1 MKKEQKGALTTSI
14 LKKMLLDLEQ
24 NMHDRLISNLV
35 ETNVE
40 IWHKYYYQYN
50 VT

>member
-40 IWHKYYYQYN
+40 IWYKYYYQYN